1 MKLPAARLS
10 ANRTAARVLVEWDE
24 ISGRM
29 RYTPPRDINNA
40 VFKKREQTEKRDVL
54 RHDRHL
60 SLFNA
65 SGYWQNAEFGIESS

>member
-1 MKLPAARLS
+1 MKFPGEC
-10 ANRTAARVLVEWDE
+10 V
-24 ISGRM
+24 
-29 RYTPPRDINNA
+29 TPPRDINNA

>member
-40 VFKKREQTEKRDVL
+40 VFKKQEQTEKRDVL

-60 SLFNA
+60 SLSNA
-65 SGYWQNAEFGIESS
+65 SGYWQNAAFGIESS